1 MRAPKFLFQKMDT
14 TNNGCIASK
23 EVDAGPCCRCDKSD
37 MPNEYVSEGVREV
50 VGYRNVLDIIC
61 ICYFARQRFAIAISA
76 TF

>member
-1 MRAPKFLFQKMDT
+1 MAALHPKKLMRGYA
-14 TNNGCIASK
+14 
-23 EVDAGPCCRCDKSD
+23 AGEKSD

-50 VGYRNVLDIIC
+50 VDYRNVLDIC